1 MVRETEQLHSDKE
14 LARRELGRVRGDLR
28 PWVTGPAI
36 WVGAIVAGGLL
47 AVLLLIFLL
56 ASGA

>member
-28 PWVTGPAI
+28 PWVTRPAI
-36 WVGAIVAGGLL
+36 WVGAIAAGGLL
-47 AVLLLIFLL
+47 AVLLLIFRL